1 MTDVVL
7 EREFDDL
14 MSSAGFV
21 EMAQGVVGCLPLYRV
36 EWQESLLA
44 EDGSRLVCRFVAPD
58 TESVRSV
65 TRDYPARHR
74 LAWAG
79 SVHDTGR
86 PDEVGVVVER
96 SFDTAADL
104 DALQAREEAHAWC
117 LEQHRVTFLRTF
129 LSADGK
135 RMLCLYHAPD
145 AESVRLAQQ
154 QAGMPVARVWAC
166 RVFSPANFPGA
177 PAT

>member
-7 EREFDDL
+7 EREFDKA
-14 MSSAGFV
+14 MSTGGFA
-21 EMAQGVVGCLPLYRV
+21 EMAHEVVGCLPLYRV

-58 TESVRSV
+58 TESVRMIS
-65 TRDYPARHR
+65 RDYPARNR
-74 LAWAG
+74 TAWAG
-79 SVHDTGR
+79 AVHDTGR
-86 PDEVGVVVER
+86 TEAVAVVVER
-96 SFDTAADL
+96 RFDSEADL
-104 DALQAREEAHAWC
+104 DALQAQEDAHAWC

-129 LSADGK
+129 LSGDGK

-154 QAGMPVARVWAC
+154 QAGMPVERVWAC
-166 RVFSPANFPGA
+166 RGFSPANFPGE
-177 PAT
+177 